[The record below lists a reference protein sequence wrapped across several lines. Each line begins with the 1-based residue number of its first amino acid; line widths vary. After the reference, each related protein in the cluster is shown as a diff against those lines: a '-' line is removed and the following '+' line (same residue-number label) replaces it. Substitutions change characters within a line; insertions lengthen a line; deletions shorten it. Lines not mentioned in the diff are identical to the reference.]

1 MLLPLAAKMPCWL
14 CVPGLDKS
22 AARVFEGEVEMPNM
36 TESEVF
42 DKFVQ
47 IVAKSLRIDDTSQ
60 ISLGTHLTDLGAESL
75 DLIEIT
81 METETQFHIFL
92 PDKSILETAV
102 EVFGPGILE
111 KDGYLTE
118 EGKRLLLCRMPEAD
132 ARSFE
137 GEVVVKDLQSY
148 FLKVGTWV
156 RMIQVLAQYTPAECA
171 FCGGPMASSMGFRM
185 KCAQCGVEITLRSG
199 EEINRE
205 WVREYYDKE
214 YRQQA
219 GAQVS
224 ATAVH

>member
-1 MLLPLAAKMPCWL
+1 
-14 CVPGLDKS
+14 
-22 AARVFEGEVEMPNM
+22 MPNM

-42 DKFVQ
+42 DKFAQ
-47 IVAKSLRIDDTSQ
+47 IVAKSLRIDASQ
-60 ISLGTHLTDLGAESL
+60 IAPDTHLTDLGAESL

-118 EGKRLLLCRMPEAD
+118 EGKRFLLRRLPGAD
-132 ARSFE
+132 AQAFV
-137 GEVVVKDLQSY
+137 GEVAVKDLQSY
-148 FLKVGTWV
+148 FLKVSTWV
-156 RMIQVLAQYTPAECA
+156 RMIQELAQYTPAECQS
-171 FCGGPMASSMGFRM
+171 CGGPMVASMGFRM
-185 KCAQCGVEITLRSG
+185 KCGQCGQEITLRSG
-199 EEINRE
+199 EELNRE

-214 YRQQA
+214 YRPHA
-219 GAQVS
+219 VAPVS

>member
-1 MLLPLAAKMPCWL
+1 
-14 CVPGLDKS
+14 
-22 AARVFEGEVEMPNM
+22 MPNM

-42 DKFVQ
+42 DQFAQ
-47 IVAKSLRIDDTSQ
+47 IVAKSLRIDAAQ
-60 ISLGTHLTDLGAESL
+60 ISPDTHLTDLGAESL

-118 EGKRLLLCRMPEAD
+118 EGKRLLLRRMPEAD
-132 ARSFE
+132 ARAFAGDVS
-137 GEVVVKDLQSY
+137 VKDLQSY
-148 FLKVGTWV
+148 FLKVVTWV
-156 RMIQVLAQYTPAECA
+156 RMIQGLAQYTPGQCA
-171 FCGGPMASSMGFRM
+171 ACGGPMAPSMGFRM
-185 KCAQCGVEITLRSG
+185 KCSECGHEITLRSG

-214 YRQQA
+214 YRPQA
-219 GAQVS
+219 EAPVS
-224 ATAVH
+224 AAAVQ